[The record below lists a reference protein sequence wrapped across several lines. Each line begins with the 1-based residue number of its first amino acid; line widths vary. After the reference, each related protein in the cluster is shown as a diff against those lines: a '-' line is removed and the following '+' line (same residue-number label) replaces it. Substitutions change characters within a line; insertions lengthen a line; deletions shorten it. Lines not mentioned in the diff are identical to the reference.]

1 MAAISGEEY
10 LNRINQ
16 MNAEVWIDGK
26 QMKGN
31 IADHPS
37 FSGVMKSQAK
47 LYDLQLKKMDAMTYT
62 SPKTGEKIGLSFLE
76 PKQKKILKND
86 GL

>member
-1 MAAISGEEY
+1 MENK
-10 LNRINQ
+10 L
-16 MNAEVWIDGK
+16 
-26 QMKGN
+26 KGN

-47 LYDLQLKKMDAMTYT
+47 LYDLQLKKMDVMTYT

-76 PKQKKILKND
+76 PKTKEDLEKRRIHD
-86 GL
+86 SGMG

>member
-31 IADHPS
+31 IADHPA

-47 LYDLQLKKMDAMTYT
+47 LYDL
-62 SPKTGEKIGLSFLE
+62 
-76 PKQKKILKND
+76 
-86 GL
+86 